1 MDGGG
6 LPGKLADCSEKD
18 PALCEVFLVE
28 GDSAGGSA
36 KMGRDRTFQAI
47 LPLKGKILN
56 VEKARVDKIL
66 GHLEIQVMVQAFG
79 CGFGRADDED
89 GFDIKKLRY
98 HKIIIMTDADVDGA
112 HIRTL
117 LLTFLFRHMPG
128 LIENGHVYIAQPPL
142 YRITCGKDEQYVYS
156 DEEKDRIVAALEGK
170 KCDVQRY
177 KGLGE
182 MNPDQLANTT
192 MDPAKRS
199 LLSVKL
205 DDVVEADRVFTMLMG
220 EEVEPRRKF
229 IEENASKVQNL
240 DI

>member
-1 MDGGG
+1 
-6 LPGKLADCSEKD
+6 
-18 PALCEVFLVE
+18 
-28 GDSAGGSA
+28 
-36 KMGRDRTFQAI
+36 
-47 LPLKGKILN
+47 
-56 VEKARVDKIL
+56 
-66 GHLEIQVMVQAFG
+66 
-79 CGFGRADDED
+79 
-89 GFDIKKLRY
+89 
-98 HKIIIMTDADVDGA
+98 
-112 HIRTL
+112 
-117 LLTFLFRHMPG
+117 MPG